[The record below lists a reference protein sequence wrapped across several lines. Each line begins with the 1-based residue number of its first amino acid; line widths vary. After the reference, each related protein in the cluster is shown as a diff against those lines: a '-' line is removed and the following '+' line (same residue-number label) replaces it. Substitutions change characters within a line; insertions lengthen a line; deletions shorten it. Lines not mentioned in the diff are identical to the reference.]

1 MRCIAAGAVSMKR
14 RSILSWPCA
23 SALVLS
29 LALSA
34 CGDRA
39 AGGAA
44 PQAATPPPANDQ
56 PAEDVPPATAPA
68 PPAPAANAMARLDG
82 YGDLRLGMSAQ
93 EAERAWGAALDGKPG
108 ADEVCYYLSPKGAKS
123 PSDFALMI
131 EHGKFVRYDVGNA
144 TELAPGGGKVGMGAD
159 ELRALYHGGLLES
172 PHKYVEGGKVLSI
185 AASGVAP
192 SKLVFE
198 VNAAGKVTAWRVGL
212 APQVDYV
219 EGCS

>member
-23 SALVLS
+23 SALLLS

-39 AGGAA
+39 AGDATTQAAA
-44 PQAATPPPANDQ
+44 PPPVNDQ

-68 PPAPAANAMARLDG
+68 PPAPADNAMARLDG

-93 EAERAWGAALDGKPG
+93 EAERAWGEALDGKPG
-108 ADEVCYYLSPKGAKS
+108 PGDVCYYLSPKGAQS
-123 PSDFALMI
+123 PRDFALMI
-131 EHGKFVRYDVGNA
+131 EHGKFVRYDVGNG
-144 TELAPGGGKVGMGAD
+144 TELAPGGGKVGMGVD
-159 ELRALYHGGLLES
+159 ELRTLYRGGLLES
-172 PHKYVEGGKVLSI
+172 PHKYLEGGKVLSI

-198 VNAAGKVTAWRVGL
+198 VDAAGKVTAWRVGL